1 MMKKFNAYL
10 FLILIPIFLTSCG
23 AVKEGFSSKKNNNS
37 DEFLVEK
44 KSPLLMPPDYNELP
58 IPKSENI
65 NDTEEKDQIKNL
77 ISKSENTNT
86 VLDSTTDGSGSLE
99 NLILGKIKNN

>member
-1 MMKKFNAYL
+1 MKYVHL
-10 FLILIPIFLTSCG
+10 
-23 AVKEGFSSKKNNNS
+23 E
-37 DEFLVEK
+37 
-44 KSPLLMPPDYNELP
+44 
-58 IPKSENI
+58 
-65 NDTEEKDQIKNL
+65 IKNL